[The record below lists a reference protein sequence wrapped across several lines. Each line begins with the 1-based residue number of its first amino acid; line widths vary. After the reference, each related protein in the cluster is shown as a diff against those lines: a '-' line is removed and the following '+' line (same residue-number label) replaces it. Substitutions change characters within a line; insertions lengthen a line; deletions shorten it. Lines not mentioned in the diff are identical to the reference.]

1 MQNGKVTI
9 GLIQMRVED
18 DREAML
24 KKALARV
31 EEAVKAGADII
42 CLPELYR
49 TRYFPQHIGRVHP
62 FFLKDC
68 KGTPGCHHR
77 PVV

>member
-31 EEAVKAGADII
+31 E
-42 CLPELYR
+42 
-49 TRYFPQHIGRVHP
+49 
-62 FFLKDC
+62 
-68 KGTPGCHHR
+68 
-77 PVV
+77 